1 MVTSD
6 GPWMAGSAVYFKHG
20 FRPVDEAPP
29 HFQLLAKAVAKGEDR
44 QPSFPNNWVQRLKKH
59 RGLKLL
65 YTNQCPY
72 MGKAVEELPPV
83 AEQHGVR
90 LKLLK
95 LKSADEARQQL
106 ASPYGMVNL
115 VYKGQL
121 LADHPI
127 SATRFRNILQ
137 KDLGLSPRS

>member
-1 MVTSD
+1 M
-6 GPWMAGSAVYFKHG
+6 PL
-20 FRPVDEAPP
+20 VDEAPP
-29 HFQLLAKAVAKGEDR
+29 HFQLVTKAVASGEVR
-44 QPSFPNNWVQRLKKH
+44 QPSFPNNCLQRLKKH
-59 RGLKLL
+59 RGLKLR

-72 MGKAVEELPPV
+72 MGKAVEKLPPL
-83 AEQHGVR
+83 AEQHGVP

-121 LADHPI
+121 MADHPI